1 VSLAGKDNVMV
12 AIDEPWHGD
21 RNTCTGF
28 GAFVT
33 AAGVPN
39 GQDEFACSNPA
50 TQTCNAGGRC
60 QATDRT
66 GALACAPSGSG
77 LPDEDKICILNN
89 QGHCASDG
97 KCENGSFASVFTP
110 APGVNIPINGWNLIN
125 PANFFATRDSFRQQ
139 VLSSAQLARVASTS
153 GAGSLGQQAGGITL
167 DATKISYAGQS
178 LGGILGSLYSCVAP
192 EVKNSALNV
201 PGGGL
206 TNIILTSQNS
216 GLIALKNA
224 FQAGLAAQGV
234 PLNSPTYDIF
244 LGIVQWIVDPADPL
258 NAGPYLVKETGLGN
272 GLGNAGST
280 RRGFIQWVLNDQVVP
295 NPTTVDLIQ
304 SVLADPTSSGVLVTP
319 TPALPNFWAKQ
330 WQSTAN
336 HGFLLVGPDAAA
348 AQAEIANFISG
359 AAPF

>member
-1 VSLAGKDNVMV
+1 
-12 AIDEPWHGD
+12 
-21 RNTCTGF
+21 
-28 GAFVT
+28 
-33 AAGVPN
+33 
-39 GQDEFACSNPA
+39 
-50 TQTCNAGGRC
+50 TQSCNSAGRC
-60 QATDRT
+60 QANNRS
-66 GALACAPSGSG
+66 GAMACAPSGSG
-77 LPDEDKICILNN
+77 LPDQDKVCILNN

-97 KCENGSFASVFTP
+97 FCENGSFASVFTP
-110 APGVNIPINGWNLIN
+110 APGVNIPVNGWNLIN

-139 VLSSAQLARVASTS
+139 VISSAQLAKVASTA

-167 DATKISYAGQS
+167 DPTKLSYAGQS

-192 EVKNSALNV
+192 EVRNSALNV

-206 TNIILTSQNS
+206 TNIILTSQHP
-216 GLIALKNA
+216 GLMALKNA

-234 PLNSPTYDIF
+234 PLNSPSYDTF

-258 NAGPYLVKETGLGN
+258 NAGPYLVKDTGLGN
-272 GLGNAGST
+272 GLGNGGST

-304 SVLADPTSSGVLVTP
+304 SVLADPTATGVLVTP
-319 TPALPNFWAKQ
+319 GATPNFWAKQ
-330 WQSTAN
+330 WVSTAN

>member
-1 VSLAGKDNVMV
+1 
-12 AIDEPWHGD
+12 
-21 RNTCTGF
+21 
-28 GAFVT
+28 
-33 AAGVPN
+33 
-39 GQDEFACSNPA
+39 
-50 TQTCNAGGRC
+50 
-60 QATDRT
+60 
-66 GALACAPSGSG
+66 
-77 LPDEDKICILNN
+77 
-89 QGHCASDG
+89 
-97 KCENGSFASVFTP
+97 VFTP